1 MHKAHSLGFIFARG
15 GNILLNEDQTKEII
29 MEKKPT
35 FKQVCSTIVKIT
47 LAGMLMCASLSVL
60 LTCVNVLF

>member
-1 MHKAHSLGFIFARG
+1 
-15 GNILLNEDQTKEII
+15 

-35 FKQVCSTIVKIT
+35 FKQVCGTIVKIT
-47 LAGMLMCASLSVL
+47 LASMLMCASLSVL